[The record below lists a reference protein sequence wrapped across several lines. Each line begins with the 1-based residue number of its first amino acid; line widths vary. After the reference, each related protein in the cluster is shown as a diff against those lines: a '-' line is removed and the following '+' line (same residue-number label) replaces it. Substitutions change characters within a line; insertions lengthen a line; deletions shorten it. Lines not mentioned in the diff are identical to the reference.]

1 MNQRQII
8 LEHRDALDALDEAKS
23 KQASCARKGTCKD
36 EVYCLTCPARLNKAQ
51 CEVVFKEKSDVLK
64 QLNDRIVK
72 QNAEKSIQQLMER
85 SNKRKAKKSR
95 ENMIKAK
102 GSNHMAQKEPVTPIY
117 KREEL
122 TPERFIQH
130 RDEEGKTD
138 REIREMYN
146 IPKGSFSKVKKDML
160 AAVEPVVVKQEQEIA
175 VTTAEPEVTENDVA
189 LRQKHS
195 KLEMNYATAVDQLKQ
210 AEQQIDELQNR
221 VKAINNQLVIEQQHG
236 NELKDMVDYMEGR
249 LKVAEEAQTQSTTAE
264 ANEFTVDYQKL
275 YEQVSEKHE
284 YYKNLAHER
293 LQTIEGLE
301 KDISEIVLKANKQ
314 TSKFREHEINLL
326 ERLLQELY
334 ANRD

>member
-36 EVYCLTCPARLNKAQ
+36 EAYCLTCPARLNKAQ
-51 CEVVFKEKSDVLK
+51 CEAVFKEKSDVLK
-64 QLNDRIVK
+64 QLNERIVK
-72 QNAEKSIQQLMER
+72 HNTEQSLQQWVER

-95 ENMIKAK
+95 ENMMKAK
-102 GSNHMAQKEPVTPIY
+102 GSNHMAKKEPVTPIY

-122 TPERFIQH
+122 TAERFIRH

-138 REIREMYN
+138 RQIREMYG
-146 IPKGSFSKVKKDML
+146 IPNGSFSKIKKDLL
-160 AAVEPVVVKQEQEIA
+160 AAVEPVVQEPEVA
-175 VTTAEPEVTENDVA
+175 VTTDEPEATENDVV
-189 LRQKHS
+189 LRQKYS
-195 KLEMNYATAVDQLKQ
+195 KLETNYSTAVDQLKQ
-210 AEQQIDELQNR
+210 AEQQIDELQNQ

-249 LKVAEEAQTQSTTAE
+249 LKIAEEAQTQTTSTE
-264 ANEFTVDYQKL
+264 SNEFAVDYQKM